1 MSRQI
6 VLLLLLY
13 NLSTLGQA
21 QVNLQQDHPAQFISY
36 WKSSVINAEQDE
48 RVDFVQQVFQ
58 RLLRGWENNRLEPA
72 LYIVDADQGAWAVSL
87 VDGNI
92 LLSRQAIDALM
103 QFGLDRAE
111 HLVAFVLAHELAHQQ
126 ADDLWQHRFFHQ
138 TLTQEDRE
146 QWRMRLQMDQRLLQQ
161 MEQQEA
167 QADYDGLKLMA
178 SVGFDPQQ
186 IFSNQDFFT
195 EWVENIW
202 QQPCAAQQDDKL
214 SEACRVARD
223 RAQRTRSQLKSL
235 ANQSSLYQLGIQAM
249 VASEYA
255 RARQY
260 FLLYGRD
267 FPSRPVMSA
276 IGSTHLAQALELR
289 RQLVALGA
297 MQGHDIYLP
306 IILDTDPGLAT
317 SSSEATKRSG
327 NQEIG
332 SLKQQLDQHVTKAV
346 SYFEKAIRLSPNHSS
361 SYRQLIHSYLAG
373 GNIPM
378 AQGILQGK
386 YVPRFGDD
394 HYANLYTSLTML
406 AYNKPTQA
414 LTQLRSLSQ
423 QLLEQT
429 NNESSSD
436 NVLTFAVFQ
445 NLTALQDRQQANNV
459 ESIQAWQKLARSSQV
474 NANVG
479 LFRLALNQ
487 INTSPISSTSHLKVA
502 PSINGVRLGN
512 RKARDDSEH
521 TINELW
527 VEGDQY
533 HVYRYENG
541 AHFITGPEG
550 KIISASQTSGQ
561 ASIGNLKIGD
571 NAERTLLAMGLP
583 DRQQYLASG
592 EYLAYDNYGLAIH
605 IEHNQVKGWFL
616 Y

>member
-1 MSRQI
+1 MSRRVALI
-6 VLLLLLY
+6 VLLAS
-13 NLSTLGQA
+13 LSMPGQA
-21 QVNLQQDHPAQFISY
+21 QVNLQQDHPSQFISY

-48 RVDFVQQVFQ
+48 RVGFVQQVFQ

-72 LYIVDADQGAWAVSL
+72 LYVVDSDQGAWAVSL

-92 LLSRQAIDALM
+92 LLSRQAIDTLM
-103 QFGLDRAE
+103 QFGQDRAE

-138 TLTQEDRE
+138 TLSHEDRE
-146 QWRMRLQMDQRLLQQ
+146 QWRIGLQMDRRMLQQ

-186 IFSNQDFFT
+186 IISKNDFFT
-195 EWVENIW
+195 AWVENIW
-202 QQPCAAQQDDKL
+202 QQPCAAQQDNKV
-214 SEACRVARD
+214 SEACRVARE
-223 RAQRTRSQLKSL
+223 RSKRTRSQLRSL
-235 ANQSSLYQLGIQAM
+235 ANQSSLYLLGVQAM
-249 VASEYA
+249 VASDHPK
-255 RARQY
+255 ARQY

-267 FPSRPVMSA
+267 FPSRAVMSA
-276 IGSTHLAQALELR
+276 IGSTHLAQAVELR
-289 RQLVALGA
+289 RELIALGG
-297 MQGHDIYLP
+297 MQGRDIYLP
-306 IILDTDPGLAT
+306 VILDAQPGLAT
-317 SSSEATKRSG
+317 KSNQATRRSG
-327 NQEIG
+327 KHEIDD
-332 SLKQQLDQHVTKAV
+332 LRQQLDRHVAKAV
-346 SYFEKAIRLSPNHSS
+346 NYFEKAIRLSPNHSN
-361 SYRQLIHSYLAG
+361 SYRQLIHSYLTA

-394 HYANLYTSLTML
+394 RYAALYASMALL
-406 AYNKPTQA
+406 ADNKPDKA
-414 LTQLRSLSQ
+414 LAQLRTLSQ
-423 QLLEQT
+423 QLLEP
-429 NNESSSD
+429 SSSESPSD
-436 NVLTFAVFQ
+436 NILTFAVFK
-445 NLTALQDRQQANNV
+445 NLTRLQDQQQGSSTA
-459 ESIQAWQKLARSSQV
+459 SIQAWQKLARSSQT

-487 INTSPISSTSHLKVA
+487 LNTSASTSTNRLKVA
-502 PSINGVRLGN
+502 PAIKGVRLGN
-512 RKARDDSEH
+512 RKPRDDSEH
-521 TINELW
+521 SINELW

-541 AHFITGPEG
+541 AHFITGPDG

-571 NAERTLLAMGLP
+571 DADRTLLAMGLP

-592 EYLAYDNYGLAIH
+592 EFLAYDNYGLAIH